1 MQKILKLLEGK
12 RILVVSHDVGGSN
25 IIKNFFDHYRIKA
38 KFYLRGPAL
47 KIFKRKKI
55 DNLTKNIKA
64 AEIIITGTGW
74 QSNLEY
80 KAINGA
86 RKYNK
91 ICLTFLDHWTN
102 YEKRF
107 KRNGKIVLPNKIIV
121 FDKYSESNIKKIFKN
136 KVDIVRSTNFY
147 FKNFIKKQK
156 KQKKQKIFN
165 NILYLSSNYDQ
176 VLKKKIDILLLKN
189 FIEKISNLKAYKR
202 FGVDIKPHPTENF
215 KKYFNVKKNN
225 KKIRKIIVNKKLEEV
240 LSGYKIVAGTETS
253 GLVLAKICK
262 LKTINN
268 VFNSGIKKSLPKK
281 YISVYI

>member
-25 IIKNFFDHYRIKA
+25 IIKNFFDHYKLKA

-47 KIFKRKKI
+47 KIFKKKKI
-55 DNLTKNIKA
+55 KNFSENIKE

-74 QSNLEY
+74 QTNLEY
-80 KAINGA
+80 KAIKSA

-102 YEKRF
+102 YKKRF
-107 KRNGKIVLPNKIIV
+107 VRNGKIVLPDKILV
-121 FDKYSESNIKKIFKN
+121 FDKDSQSNIKKIFKN
-136 KVDIVRSTNFY
+136 KVDIVKLTNFY
-147 FKNFIKKQK
+147 FKNFIKKL
-156 KQKKQKIFN
+156 KKQKISK

-176 VLKKKIDILLLKN
+176 ALKKKIDIKLLEN
-189 FIEKISNLKAYKR
+189 FLEKIANLRGYRKLSI
-202 FGVDIKPHPTENF
+202 DIKPHPTENF
-215 KKYFNVKKNN
+215 EKYLAVKKKN
-225 KKIRKIIVNKKLEEV
+225 KKIRNIIVNKKLEQI
-240 LSGYKIVAGTETS
+240 LLGYKIVAGTETS

-268 VFNSGIKKSLPKK
+268 VYNSGIKKSLPKK
-281 YISVYI
+281 YVSVYI